1 MTDIVL
7 NIDTS
12 TIPASDKRS
21 PSDFT
26 VVMTQPIRLESLTYN
41 LVLLKLNTF
50 FSIYN
55 FNATKYQNTVFT
67 LVEEPGGS
75 NPNINLTIT
84 IPDGIYSFEDFN
96 DEFVRQQALGG
107 FSGTPITFTV
117 NRNTGKFTM
126 VVSATCSIEMST
138 TSAVMFGFYD
148 KTTIAEYAD
157 NGKWWSAGNNFTT
170 YLESSTTTSTF
181 TPEWNM
187 SVISMNLECDVISN
201 SISNGRSRA
210 VVANFSPRTAPF
222 GSLEYEPINPTY
234 MQINSR
240 NIQRINFRITDQ
252 SGNVL
257 ELHDEVSI
265 LMTIRPFYMAT

>member
-1 MTDIVL
+1 MTDIIL

-21 PSDFT
+21 SSDFT
-26 VVMTQPIRLESLTYN
+26 IVMSNPIRLEELSYN

-50 FSIYN
+50 YSLYN
-55 FNATKYQNTVFT
+55 LNLIKYQNTEFDVS
-67 LVEEPGGS
+67 EDPGGS
-75 NPNINLTIT
+75 NPVINLTIT
-84 IPDGIYSFEDFN
+84 IPDGIYSFEDFVE
-96 DEFVRQQALGG
+96 EFERQQALGG

-126 VVSATCSIEMST
+126 VVAPTCQITMSI
-138 TSAVMFGFYD
+138 TSSVMFGFYD
-148 KTTIAEYAD
+148 KTQVVAYAD
-157 NGKWWSAGNNFTT
+157 NGKWWSAVDNFMT
-170 YLESSTTTSTF
+170 YLENSTTISTF
-181 TPEWNM
+181 TPEWSM
-187 SVISMNLECDVISN
+187 GVVSMNLECDITSN

-265 LMTIRPFYMAT
+265 LMAIRPFYMAT